1 MTIWK
6 VPKITLSAVPSS
18 EDSQGSESHYVHS
31 HSVLLGKDTDASQ
44 QRGEAY
50 QAESTGVPGAVSSA
64 SSQWSRTDGC
74 CGLM

>member
-1 MTIWK
+1 MPIWK

-50 QAESTGVPGAVSSA
+50 QAESQESQVQFPALPLSGVVQMAIVV
-64 SSQWSRTDGC
+64 
-74 CGLM
+74 